1 VSDETVSRR
10 ALPLRSIRL
19 WAIVAVVLL
28 AGTAVAIA
36 LLARAERDAVSAVQ
50 RRIQNTLRPAQN
62 AEAALLT
69 AYVNQETG
77 QRGYL
82 LTGDRGF
89 LQPYQTGRAD
99 AAALQRQLS
108 SLVADDAAQRA
119 LLDRVVA
126 AAQRW
131 QTEAAE
137 PEIAARSKGPI
148 DNAQVE
154 TFAVRGKQLFDAF
167 RADMGALMART
178 DTLVNSQLEKLG
190 REQRDARAAIDV
202 TLLLAIVIAGITIA
216 LLWYLFARPI
226 ARLLKEIQLVAAG
239 DYRRTL
245 AHRGGLDEV
254 RIIAEAVDRMRAG
267 IVEKTA
273 EAASS
278 QQLLTVRQER
288 DRMATD
294 LHDLTIQRIFG
305 LGLALD
311 ATATR
316 NPELAQELAPLVDDT
331 DVIIRELRNII
342 FALGASEDALG
353 VRAGVI
359 QTVRDSAR
367 SFGFVPDLDMRGP
380 LDTGLSDELTA
391 DVLAVLREALSNA
404 ARHSHASS
412 VRVLLSY
419 ADDTVNLVVTDDGKG
434 FPEGA
439 TPGNGTINLRRRA
452 ERRGGR
458 ASIRPGP
465 NGGTVVHWWAPV
477 TDVRS

>member
-1 VSDETVSRR
+1 MSGETEMRHPL
-10 ALPLRSIRL
+10 ALRSIRL

-36 LLARAERDAVSAVQ
+36 LLARAERDEVTSVQ
-50 RRIQNTLRPAQN
+50 RRIQNTLRPTQN

-77 QRGYL
+77 QRGYV

-89 LQPYQTGRAD
+89 LQPYETGRAD
-99 AAALQRQLS
+99 ADRLQRQLAV
-108 SLVADDAAQRA
+108 LVAGDAEQRT
-119 LLDRVVA
+119 LLEKAVA
-126 AAQRW
+126 AAKRW
-131 QTEAAE
+131 QTDSAE
-137 PEIAARSKGPI
+137 PEIAARSHGPI
-148 DNAQVE
+148 DKAQVE
-154 TFAVRGKQLFDAF
+154 TFTARGKQLFDAF
-167 RADMGALMART
+167 RADTSALMART
-178 DTLVNSQLEKLG
+178 DSLVNSQLNTLS
-190 REQRDARAAIDV
+190 RRQRDARTAVDI
-202 TLLLAIVIAGITIA
+202 TLVAAIVIAGAAIG
-216 LLWYLFARPI
+216 LLWYLLARPM
-226 ARLLKEIQLVAAG
+226 ASFLQDIQLVAAG
-239 DYRRTL
+239 DYRRPL
-245 AHRGGLDEV
+245 APRGGFDEI
-254 RIIAEAVDRMRAG
+254 RIIAEAVDRMRGG
-267 IVEKTA
+267 IVEKSA

-311 ATATR
+311 ATANR
-316 NPELAQELAPLVDDT
+316 NPELAQELAPLVDET

-342 FALGASEDALG
+342 FALGASEDAIG

-380 LDTGLSDELTA
+380 LDSGLSDELTA

-439 TPGNGTINLRRRA
+439 TPGNGTTNLRRRA

-458 ASIRPGP
+458 ASVRPGP

-477 TDVRS
+477 SDVRS